1 MIVPRFYRRLARV
14 AWRFLLAAWI
24 ESSLMAKIADVV
36 IVGAGIVGSSIAF
49 HLTEA
54 GCKNVLVI
62 ERESRQGLG
71 STGKSMGGVRAQ
83 FATDVN
89 IRMSLYSIP
98 FLARFEEATGRPSGY
113 KPHGYLFMATN
124 EWHMDYLRKNS
135 QRQKALGLKNV
146 ELLKPED
153 IRKVLP
159 QLRSDD
165 IIGGSLCTTDGFVDP
180 ESVMNG
186 FMARAVDRGAE
197 LWRGTEVTG
206 IYADHG
212 VVSGVLTSN
221 GGVAAPIVVNAAGP
235 WASGIARMAGVD
247 LPVQP
252 LRRMLVP
259 TEPFP
264 GLPERLP
271 MMIDMSTG
279 WHFRQEG
286 LGLLMAWAH
295 PDQEPGFR
303 ADFEPT
309 YIERILTH
317 AANRVPAFANLEVN
331 PRRCWAGLY
340 EMSPDHH
347 SILGPAPDVRGFFLA
362 NGFSGHGVMH
372 SPATGRILADLILQ
386 GKTGV
391 IDAKDLNLQRFAEG
405 RAIEETAIL

>member
-1 MIVPRFYRRLARV
+1 
-14 AWRFLLAAWI
+14 
-24 ESSLMAKIADVV
+24 MAKSADVV
-36 IVGAGIVGSSIAF
+36 IIGAGIVGSSVAF

-62 ERESRQGLG
+62 ERETRQGLG

-98 FLARFEEATGRPSGY
+98 FLARFEEATGHPSGY
-113 KPHGYLFMATN
+113 KPHGYLFMASN
-124 EWHMDYLRKNS
+124 DWHMNYLRKNNA
-135 QRQKALGLKNV
+135 RQKALGLKHA
-146 ELLKPED
+146 ELIGPDD
-153 IRKVLP
+153 IRKILP

-180 ESVMNG
+180 DSVMTG

-197 LWRGTEVTG
+197 LWRGTDVAG
-206 IYADHG
+206 IYSDHSA
-212 VVSGVLTSN
+212 VSGVLTSK
-221 GGVAAPIVVNAAGP
+221 GGVSSPVVVNAAGP
-235 WASGIARMAGVD
+235 WAAGIARMAGVD

-252 LRRMLVP
+252 LRRMLIP

-271 MMIDMSTG
+271 MMIDMATG

-295 PDQEPGFR
+295 PDEQPGFR
-303 ADFEPT
+303 TDFDPA
-309 YIERILTH
+309 YIEKSLTH
-317 AANRVPAFANLEVN
+317 AASRVPDFANLAVN
-331 PRRCWAGLY
+331 PKRCWAGMY

-347 SILGPAPDVRGFFLA
+347 AILGPAPGLRGFYFA

-372 SPATGRILADLILQ
+372 SPATGRILADLILH
-386 GKTGV
+386 GDTSI
-391 IDAKDLNLQRFAEG
+391 IDAQDLNVQRFAEG

>member
-1 MIVPRFYRRLARV
+1 
-14 AWRFLLAAWI
+14 
-24 ESSLMAKIADVV
+24 MAKTADVV
-36 IVGAGIVGSSIAF
+36 IIGAGIVGSSIAF
-49 HLTEA
+49 HLTQA
-54 GCKNVLVI
+54 GCRNVLVI
-62 ERESRQGLG
+62 ERETRQGLG

-83 FATDVN
+83 FATDAN

-98 FLARFEEATGRPSGY
+98 FFARFEEATGHPSGY

-124 EWHMDYLRKNS
+124 EWHMNYLRKNTA
-135 QRQKALGLKNV
+135 RQKVLGLKNV
-146 ELLKPED
+146 QLLAPDD
-153 IRKVLP
+153 IRNILP
-159 QLRSDD
+159 LLRSDD
-165 IIGGSLCTTDGFVDP
+165 IIGGSLCPTDGFVDP
-180 ESVMNG
+180 ESVMTG

-197 LWRGTEVTG
+197 LWRGVQLTG
-206 IYADHG
+206 VYSDHAT
-212 VVSGVLTSN
+212 VSGVRTSQ
-221 GGVAAPIVVNAAGP
+221 GGVSAPVVVNAAGP
-235 WASGIARMAGVD
+235 WAAGVARMAGVD

-303 ADFEPT
+303 TDFDPA
-309 YIERILTH
+309 YIEKSLTH
-317 AANRVPAFANLEVN
+317 AAARVPAFANLQVN

-347 SILGPAPDVRGFFLA
+347 AILGPAPELRGFYFA

-372 SPATGRILADLILQ
+372 SPATGRILADLILH
-386 GKTGV
+386 GETPLL
-391 IDAKDLNLQRFAEG
+391 DAKELNVQRFSED

>member
-1 MIVPRFYRRLARV
+1 MAR
-14 AWRFLLAAWI
+14 
-24 ESSLMAKIADVV
+24 SADVV
-36 IVGAGIVGSSIAF
+36 IIGAGIVGSSIAF

-62 ERESRQGLG
+62 ERETRQGLG

-83 FATDVN
+83 FSTDVN

-98 FLARFEEATGRPSGY
+98 FFARFEEATGHPSGY

-124 EWHMDYLRKNS
+124 DRHMKYLRENNL
-135 QRQKALGLKNV
+135 RQKSLGLKNV
-146 ELLKPED
+146 ELLSPDD

-165 IIGGSLCTTDGFVDP
+165 IVGGSLCSTDGFVDP
-180 ESVMNG
+180 DSVMTG
-186 FMARAVDRGAE
+186 FMSRAIERGVE
-197 LWRGTEVTG
+197 LWRGTQVTG
-206 IYADHG
+206 ICTDHAA
-212 VVSGVLTSN
+212 VSGVLTSQ
-221 GGVAAPIVVNAAGP
+221 GEISAPVVVNAAGA
-235 WASGIARMAGVD
+235 WGAGVARMAGVD

-252 LRRMLVP
+252 LRRMLIS

-295 PDQEPGFR
+295 PDEEPGFR
-303 ADFEPT
+303 TDFDPA
-309 YIERILTH
+309 YIEKSLTH
-317 AANRVPAFANLEVN
+317 AASRVPDFVNLAVN

-347 SILGPAPDVRGFFLA
+347 AILGSSPELGGFYFA

-372 SPATGRILADLILQ
+372 SPATGRILADLIVH
-386 GKTGV
+386 GSTSV
-391 IDAKDLNLQRFAEG
+391 IDAKDLNVQRFAEG

>member
-1 MIVPRFYRRLARV
+1 
-14 AWRFLLAAWI
+14 
-24 ESSLMAKIADVV
+24 MAKSADVV
-36 IVGAGIVGSSIAF
+36 IIGAGIVGSSIAY

-62 ERESRQGLG
+62 ERETRQGLG

-83 FATDVN
+83 FSTEVN

-98 FLARFEEATGRPSGY
+98 FLARFEEATGHPSGY

-124 EWHMDYLRKNS
+124 DWHMSYLRKNS
-135 QRQKALGLKNV
+135 ARQRTLGLKQV
-146 ELLKPED
+146 ELLAPDD
-153 IRKVLP
+153 IRKILP

-165 IIGGSLCTTDGFVDP
+165 IIGGSLCSSDGFVDP
-180 ESVMNG
+180 NSVMTG
-186 FMARAVDRGAE
+186 FMARATERGAE

-212 VVSGVLTSN
+212 AVSGVLTTN
-221 GGVAAPIVVNAAGP
+221 GGVSAPVIVNAAGP
-235 WASGIARMAGVD
+235 WAAGIARMAGVD

-271 MMIDMSTG
+271 MMIDMTTG

-286 LGLLMAWAH
+286 LGLIMAWAH
-295 PDQEPGFR
+295 PDEQPGFR
-303 ADFEPT
+303 TDFDPA
-309 YIERILTH
+309 YIEKSLTH
-317 AANRVPAFANLEVN
+317 AADRVPDFAHLEVN

-347 SILGPAPDVRGFFLA
+347 AILGPAPDVRGLYFA

-372 SPATGRILADLILQ
+372 SPATGRILADLILH
-386 GKTGV
+386 GETSL
-391 IDAKDLNLQRFAEG
+391 IDAEDLNVQRFAEG

>member
-1 MIVPRFYRRLARV
+1 MAR
-14 AWRFLLAAWI
+14 
-24 ESSLMAKIADVV
+24 SADVV
-36 IVGAGIVGSSIAF
+36 IIGAGIVGSSIAF

-62 ERESRQGLG
+62 ERETRQGLG

-89 IRMSLYSIP
+89 IRMSIYSIP
-98 FLARFEEATGRPSGY
+98 FLARFEEATGYPSGY

-124 EWHMDYLRKNS
+124 ERHMNYLRTNS
-135 QRQKALGLKNV
+135 ARQMALGLKNV
-146 ELLKPED
+146 ELLAPDD
-153 IRKVLP
+153 IRRILP

-165 IIGGSLCTTDGFVDP
+165 IVGGSLCRTDGFVEP
-180 ESVMNG
+180 ESVMSG
-186 FMARAVDRGAE
+186 FMARAVERGAE
-197 LWRGTEVTG
+197 LWRGTPVTG
-206 IYADHG
+206 ISIGNGA
-212 VVSGVLTSN
+212 VSGVLTSQ
-221 GGVAAPIVVNAAGP
+221 GAVSAPVVVNAAGP
-235 WASGIARMAGVD
+235 WAAGVASMAGVD

-252 LRRMLVP
+252 LRRMLVL

-295 PDQEPGFR
+295 PDEQPGFR
-303 ADFEPT
+303 TDFDPD
-309 YIERILTH
+309 YIEKSLTH
-317 AANRVPAFANLEVN
+317 AASRVPDFANLAVN
-331 PRRCWAGLY
+331 PKRCWAGMY

-347 SILGPAPDVRGFFLA
+347 AILGPSPDIRGLYFA

-372 SPATGRILADLILQ
+372 SPATGRILADLILH
-386 GKTGV
+386 GETSI
-391 IDAKDLNLQRFAEG
+391 IDAQDLNVQRFAEG

>member
-1 MIVPRFYRRLARV
+1 MPAT
-14 AWRFLLAAWI
+14 
-24 ESSLMAKIADVV
+24 ADVV
-36 IVGAGIVGSSIAF
+36 IIGAGIVGSSIAF

-54 GCKNVLVI
+54 GVKKVLVI
-62 ERESRQGLG
+62 ERETRQGLG

-89 IRMSLYSIP
+89 IRMSVYSIP
-98 FLARFEEATGRPSGY
+98 FFARFEEATGHPSGY

-124 EWHMDYLRKNS
+124 DWHMQYLRKN
-135 QRQKALGLKNV
+135 QARQKSQGLKNAQ
-146 ELLKPED
+146 LLSPDD

-165 IIGGSLCTTDGFVDP
+165 IIGGSFCPTDGFVDP

-186 FMARAVDRGAE
+186 FMARAIERGAE

-206 IYADHG
+206 IYSDHST
-212 VVSGVLTSN
+212 VSGVLTSN
-221 GGVAAPIVVNAAGP
+221 GGVSAPVVVNAAGP
-235 WASGIARMAGVD
+235 WAVAIARMAGVD
-247 LPVQP
+247 LPVEP
-252 LRRMLVP
+252 LRRMLVL

-286 LGLLMAWAH
+286 LGLLMAWAGS
-295 PDQEPGFR
+295 DQEPGFR
-303 ADFEPT
+303 TDFDPAF
-309 YIERILTH
+309 IEKVLTH
-317 AANRVPAFANLEVN
+317 ATARVPDFANLEVN

-340 EMSPDHH
+340 AMSPDHH
-347 SILGPAPDVRGFFLA
+347 AILGPAPELRGFYFA

-372 SPATGRILADLILQ
+372 SPATGRIISDLIVH
-386 GKTGV
+386 GKTHV
-391 IDAKDLNLQRFAEG
+391 IDAQDLNVQRFAEG

>member
-1 MIVPRFYRRLARV
+1 V
-14 AWRFLLAAWI
+14 AK
-24 ESSLMAKIADVV
+24 SADVV
-36 IVGAGIVGSSIAF
+36 IIGAGIVGSSIAF
-49 HLTEA
+49 HLTAA
-54 GCKNVLVI
+54 GSKRVLVI
-62 ERESRQGLG
+62 ERETRQGLG

-83 FATDVN
+83 FSTDVN

-98 FLARFEEATGRPSGY
+98 FFARFEEETGHPSGY

-124 EWHMDYLRKNS
+124 DWHMTYLRTNAAL
-135 QRQKALGLKNV
+135 QKAVGLKNV
-146 ELLKPED
+146 QLLAPDD
-153 IRKVLP
+153 IRKIMP

-165 IIGGSLCTTDGFVDP
+165 IVGGSLCPTDGFVDP

-197 LWRGTEVTG
+197 LWRGVGVTG
-206 IYADHG
+206 IYYNHG
-212 VVSGVLTSN
+212 AISGVLTTQ
-221 GGVAAPIVVNAAGP
+221 GGVSAPVVVNAAGP
-235 WASGIARMAGVD
+235 WATGVARLAGLD
-247 LPVQP
+247 LPVSP

-271 MMIDMSTG
+271 MMIDMSSG

-295 PDQEPGFR
+295 PGEQPGFR
-303 ADFEPT
+303 TDFDPA
-309 YIERILTH
+309 YIEKSLTH
-317 AANRVPAFANLEVN
+317 AAARVPAFADLQVN

-347 SILGPAPDVRGFFLA
+347 AILGPAPDLRGFYFA

-372 SPATGRILADLILQ
+372 SPATGRILADLILE
-386 GKTGV
+386 GETRV
-391 IDAKDLNLQRFAEG
+391 INAKDLNLQRFSDG